1 MKFDYEYRTS
11 DNKLHNG
18 VIRAANRDDAFA
30 SLKSRGIRPVRVID
44 SPGFFNKLLGKG
56 KRWTAIIVLAISLLV
71 AVMILVFRPVRE
83 VALPEYDIDSA
94 VIERL
99 AAMGHSAEDIN
110 DFLESRRKLNEEYR
124 ARVESQV
131 NDGRMTKSDANDLL
145 VAIGLAPLD

>member
-1 MKFDYEYRTS
+1 MKFNYEYRTS
-11 DNKLHNG
+11 DNKLHEG
-18 VIRAANRDDAFA
+18 VVRAANRDDAFA
-30 SLKSRGIRPVRVID
+30 VLKSRGIRPIRVID

-71 AVMILVFRPVRE
+71 VVMILVFRPVRE

-94 VIERL
+94 VVERL

-131 NDGRMTKSDANDLL
+131 NDGRMTKSYANDLL